1 MYSPSRLIPCP
12 AFPASILFPDV
23 EPDVLELEEESEAR
37 RAARFGAGHWQDY
50 LSRVLPALEQ
60 DAADD
65 MAQALL
71 AVGTGAVAARSHAEQ
86 MRRRA
91 IAAGSVRRARFWGDV
106 AREVDRARAG

>member
-23 EPDVLELEEESEAR
+23 EPDVLAREEESEER
-37 RAARFGAGHWQDY
+37 RAARFGAGHWATY
-50 LSRVLPALEQ
+50 LNRVLPALDQ

-65 MAQALL
+65 MARALL
-71 AVGTGAVAARSHAEQ
+71 AAGTGVVACRSHAEQ

-91 IAAGSVRRARFWGDV
+91 IASGSVRRARFWAEV
-106 AREVDRARAG
+106 AREIDRSREG